1 MEPNKKEKTESEREM
16 EAVYNAVFQ
25 AALNVE
31 MEDVETLC
39 SDSDYSDRLPDPLH
53 FAIVKWKGGEG
64 D

>member
-1 MEPNKKEKTESEREM
+1 MEE
-16 EAVYNAVFQ
+16 VYNAVFQ

-39 SDSDYSDRLPDPLH
+39 SDYFDRLPDPLN
-53 FAIVKWKGGEG
+53 FAIVKWKRGEG